1 MERENLNKSLKE
13 ILDYEHN
20 YVVPLYQRNYAWGAE
35 EIFQLIQDIYEHFV
49 ESPTEHYFIGTLV
62 VLKRKNEDYEVIDGQ
77 QRLTTIS
84 ILGKYLDV
92 NRIKKPK
99 LKYDS
104 RQKVECFFDKFY
116 NNPNSVNI
124 QDDKSIAH
132 FVHAV
137 DYIKSTV
144 LNPKETKPIR
154 LESFKERANYSVF
167 VDYFFNK
174 VILVRVE
181 IPQDTDVAHYFEVMN
196 NRGEQLVPHE
206 ILKAR
211 LLEKIENKKQAAIF
225 AKVWEA
231 CSQMDSYIQSYFN
244 KEDKN
249 YFFGEKKY
257 DGFNFNPLEDQQGEV
272 NEKTFVSIN
281 SILKEY
287 ELRGDS
293 SDKGTKKANGKYN
306 SIIDFPNFL
315 MHIFKLKYKDYDG
328 REVPL
333 SGDELLRV
341 FEALEGEIDPMDF
354 IKDLFFYRV
363 VFDRFVLKT
372 VEDEK
377 VEDNYKWVLRK
388 PAYYFYDTKEQ
399 DRLVLKNTF
408 EKREEQDAI
417 IKCLSMLQVTFRT
430 KKYKKWLQEVF
441 QWFREVKDLEI
452 SGEEYLKKLNAYV
465 LAVFSENER
474 LVDICTNK
482 TPNVDY
488 AEGTNTPHFLFNFID
503 YLLWMDKPKDFN
515 FDFKYRNSVEH
526 HLPQSLENAGFV
538 HSLGNLC
545 LVSKR
550 ANSRMGN
557 ENAVGKAKET
567 NGKYYKEDL
576 PPKQKLIYD
585 KTNKGSCWGEV
596 EIKAHYDEIVKVL
609 KGRNKILEHH
619 ER

>member
-1 MERENLNKSLKE
+1 MERKNLNKNLKE
-13 ILDYEHN
+13 ILDYEYN

-49 ESPTEHYFIGTLV
+49 EYPTGNYFIGTLV

-84 ILGKYLDV
+84 LLAKYLGGD
-92 NRIKKPK
+92 RIKQPK

-104 RQKVECFFDKFY
+104 RKEVEHFFDKFY
-116 NNPNSVNI
+116 SNPNSVNI
-124 QDDKSIAH
+124 QDDKSVAH
-132 FVHAV
+132 FVHAI

-144 LNPKETKPIR
+144 LNPKETKHIR
-154 LESFKERANYSVF
+154 LESFKESAGYSAF
-167 VDYFFNK
+167 VDYFFDN

-211 LLEKIENKKQAAIF
+211 LLEKIEDKKQAATF

-257 DGFNFNPLEDQQGEV
+257 DGFNFSPSEDQQGGENKKV
-272 NEKTFVSIN
+272 FFSIN
-281 SILKEY
+281 RILENKE
-287 ELRGDS
+287 ELIQKPLGE
-293 SDKGTKKANGKYN
+293 GLEKANGKYN

-315 MHIFKLKYKDYDG
+315 MHVFRLKYKDYDG

-372 VEDEK
+372 VEDGK
-377 VEDNYKWVLRK
+377 VEDNYKWVLKK
-388 PAYYFYDTKEQ
+388 PAYYHYDKKEQ
-399 DRLVLKNTF
+399 DRLVFKSTF
-408 EKREEQDAI
+408 ENKEEQDAI

-430 KKYKKWLQEVF
+430 KKYKRWLQEVF
-441 QWFREVKDLEI
+441 QWFKEAKDLEI
-452 SGEEYLKKLNAYV
+452 SGVEYLKKLNAHV
-465 LAVFSENER
+465 LAVFFENEH
-474 LVDICTNK
+474 LVNICIDK
-482 TPNVDY
+482 TPTVDY

-503 YLLWMDKPKDFN
+503 YLLWGEQLKDFN

-526 HLPQSLENAGFV
+526 HLPQSLENAAFV

-557 ENAVGKAKET
+557 ENAVGKAKKT
-567 NGKYYKEDL
+567 NGKYYKENL
-576 PPKQKLIYD
+576 PPKQKLMYD
-585 KTNKGSCWGEV
+585 RTNEGDWGEV

-609 KGRNKILEHH
+609 KDRNKILGQH
-619 ER
+619 EG